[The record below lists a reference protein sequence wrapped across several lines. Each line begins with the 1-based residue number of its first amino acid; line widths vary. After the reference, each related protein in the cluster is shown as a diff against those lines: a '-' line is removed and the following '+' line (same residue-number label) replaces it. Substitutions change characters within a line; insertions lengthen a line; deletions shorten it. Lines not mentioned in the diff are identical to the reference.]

1 MKTCLNIASG
11 IALVIAAATGA
22 SAQDAQPK
30 QTLMP
35 ENEEARAFQEAVGY
49 SSAVI
54 HGDTIYLSGVV
65 AGPMEG
71 DEGMEPAFVRVFE
84 HLTKVLERLGAK
96 HGRARYVGR
105 NAAASPATG
114 LASRHK
120 AEQQALV
127 NEALNIEG

>member
-65 AGPMEG
+65 AGPTIPKSLLTSSGCTRVGPSSKNEG
-71 DEGMEPAFVRVFE
+71 E
-84 HLTKVLERLGAK
+84 K
-96 HGRARYVGR
+96 ARYGTGGMM
-105 NAAASPATG
+105 PCWMG
-114 LASRHK
+114 LA
-120 AEQQALV
+120 AEL
-127 NEALNIEG
+127 

>member
-65 AGPMEG
+65 AGWH
-71 DEGMEPAFVRVFE
+71 AFVDSLE
-84 HLTKVLERLGAK
+84 SDLTGEPSGEGYNRLSIFYDRFLIDY
-96 HGRARYVGR
+96 H
-105 NAAASPATG
+105 S
-114 LASRHK
+114 
-120 AEQQALV
+120 
-127 NEALNIEG
+127 I

>member
-1 MKTCLNIASG
+1 MTSPWYTPEEPPTREMTGSPPARGARPRPATAAPHLIIIPGLMLHPSDYAPLTSRFKSAE
-11 IALVIAAATGA
+11 VIWC
-22 SAQDAQPK
+22 QEEPK
-30 QTLMP
+30 NQGGWT
-35 ENEEARAFQEAVGY
+35 FV
-49 SSAVI
+49 
-54 HGDTIYLSGVV
+54 
-65 AGPMEG
+65 
-71 DEGMEPAFVRVFE
+71 EPYIE
-84 HLTKVLERLGAK
+84 WVLERLGAK